1 MPPGS
6 YKPKLAYRKET
17 IMATILTLDLPTL
30 HRRFIGFDQ
39 FFDEIERTFNVQKQ
53 DNYPPHNIIR
63 INDTQFMIELAVAG
77 FSEDELEVSLRTN
90 KLIVKGERTRNLDDE
105 RQYLHRG
112 IASRDF
118 ERSFPLNEN
127 VEVKSVTVQN
137 GIMSINLE
145 LLVPE
150 EEKARKIAITF
161 AK

>member
-1 MPPGS
+1 
-6 YKPKLAYRKET
+6 
-17 IMATILTLDLPTL
+17 MATILTLDLPTL

-63 INDTQFMIELAVAG
+63 INDSQFLIELAVAG
-77 FSEDELEVSLRTN
+77 FTEDELDVSLHSQ
-90 KLIVKGERTRNLDDE
+90 KLIVKGERKRDDDE
-105 RQYLHRG
+105 HRQYLHRG

-127 VEVKSVTVQN
+127 VEVKQVTVQN
-137 GIMSINLE
+137 GIMTINLE
-145 LLVPE
+145 LIVPE
-150 EEKARKIAITF
+150 EHKAKKIAITF

>member
-1 MPPGS
+1 
-6 YKPKLAYRKET
+6 
-17 IMATILTLDLPTL
+17 MATILTLDLPTL

-63 INDTQFMIELAVAG
+63 INDSQFLIELAVAG
-77 FSEDELEVSLRTN
+77 FTEDELDVSLHSQ
-90 KLIVKGERTRNLDDE
+90 KLIVKGERKRGIDDE
-105 RQYLHRG
+105 WQYLHRG

-127 VEVKSVTVQN
+127 VEVKQVTVQN
-137 GIMSINLE
+137 GIMTINLE
-145 LLVPE
+145 LIVPE
-150 EEKARKIAITF
+150 EHKAKKIAITF

>member
-1 MPPGS
+1 
-6 YKPKLAYRKET
+6 
-17 IMATILTLDLPTL
+17 MATLITLDLPTL

-63 INDTQFMIELAVAG
+63 VNDTQFFIELAVAG
-77 FSEDELEVSLRTN
+77 FTEDELDVSLHSH
-90 KLIVKGERTRNLDDE
+90 KLIVKGERKRDIDAE
-105 RQYLHRG
+105 WQYLHRG

-127 VEVKSVTVQN
+127 VEVKQVTVQN
-137 GIMSINLE
+137 GIMTISLE
-145 LLVPE
+145 LVVPE
-150 EEKARKIAITF
+150 EQKAKKIAITF

>member
-1 MPPGS
+1 
-6 YKPKLAYRKET
+6 
-17 IMATILTLDLPTL
+17 MATILTLDLPTL

-63 INDTQFMIELAVAG
+63 LSDTKFTIELAVAG
-77 FSEDELEVSLRTN
+77 FTEDELDVSLHN
-90 KLIVKGERTRNLDDE
+90 QKLIVKGERNREIEEDW
-105 RQYLHRG
+105 QYLHRG

-127 VEVKSVTVQN
+127 VEVKQVTVLN
-137 GIMSINLE
+137 GIMTISLE
-145 LLVPE
+145 LIVPE
-150 EEKARKIAITF
+150 EQKAKKIAITF